1 MDVLS
6 DETLSTEQ
14 EYELII
20 INDLNGTVEFTDNE
34 IESLKNMYEKGKQIC
49 TIWER
54 SNMIH

>member
-6 DETLSTEQ
+6 DETLSTEK

-34 IESLKNMYEKGKQIC
+34 IESLKTCMKRESKFVLFGNGAI
-49 TIWER
+49 
-54 SNMIH
+54 

>member
-6 DETLSTEQ
+6 DETLSTEK

-34 IESLKNMYEKGKQIC
+34 IKKIKNMYEKGKQIC